1 MKAHITK
8 LMMVLFVL
16 ALAGCDG
23 DWNPDT
29 FNGRLDITNRTNREI
44 LIFYDYESEY
54 GFKEGAITLCPGE
67 SDYIYVAMDFWDA
80 TIVVYYN
87 TIRIEYDISFDVVF
101 ETAKL
106 TVKGEDFY

>member
-1 MKAHITK
+1 MEAHKTK
-8 LMMVLFVL
+8 FILVLFLL

-29 FNGRLDITNRTNREI
+29 FNGQLDITNRTNMDI
-44 LIFYDYESEY
+44 HIFYDYESEY
-54 GFKEGAITLCPGE
+54 GFEEGAITLCPDE

-87 TIRIEYDISFDVVF
+87 TIRIEYDISFDVIF
-101 ETAKL
+101 ETANL
-106 TVKGEDFY
+106 TVRVEDFY